1 MAKERTKQC
10 TCCGEIK
17 TYSNFYKSQS
27 PMYKHDQKLPICKQC
42 VEDIYNENL
51 LHYKD
56 EEKALYKTLF
66 LLKLDNILFLL
77 KSVAT
82 NELINSSL
90 EVTTLLLLITATTLP
105 LSSFILPNTLVYFSS
120 LLKI

>member
-66 LLKLDNILFLL
+66 
-77 KSVAT
+77 
-82 NELINSSL
+82 SL
-90 EVTTLLLLITATTLP
+90 VSITTIDFADEFKMLQ
-105 LSSFILPNTLVYFSS
+105 LSIFDFA
-120 LLKI
+120 